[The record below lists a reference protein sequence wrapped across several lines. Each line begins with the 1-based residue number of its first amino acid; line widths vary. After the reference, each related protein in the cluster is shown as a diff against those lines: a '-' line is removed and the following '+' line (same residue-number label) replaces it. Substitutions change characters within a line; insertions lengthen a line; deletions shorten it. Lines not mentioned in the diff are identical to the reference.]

1 MKLIGF
7 GIISCTIIYRL
18 LFPWSFVVRG
28 IVRTQ
33 FKDYQFNYIMNS
45 LFMFIAELLLGLI
58 NICYQCFNKDKKE
71 EEKDANFDSSVLT
84 GDLFLF
90 LNKENEQKEEE
101 LSTVKMIGI
110 CSLLGFIDFLS
121 FSLPMLKTSEAI
133 LYLQLLNETIF
144 IKIVIIGLLCK
155 YVLEYKLQRHQI
167 VSIVV
172 ILVGTIINIVA
183 LFIIKSEEINKDI
196 VSVMLAFL
204 LFFFASVFN
213 QFKCNREISL
223 C

>member
-7 GIISCTIIYRL
+7 GVISYTIIYPL
-18 LFPWSFVVRG
+18 LFPLSFVVRG

-33 FKDYQFNYIMNS
+33 FEDYQFNYIMNS

-71 EEKDANFDSSVLT
+71 DKDVNFDSSVLT
-84 GDLFLF
+84 GDSFLF

-110 CSLLGFIDFLS
+110 CSLLGLIDFLS
-121 FSLPMLKTSEAI
+121 FSLPMLKTIGAI
-133 LYLQLLNETIF
+133 LYLQLSNETIF
-144 IKIVIIGLLCK
+144 IKIVIIGSLCK

-172 ILVGTIINIVA
+172 ILIGTIINIVA
-183 LFIIKSEEINKDI
+183 LF
-196 VSVMLAFL
+196 
-204 LFFFASVFN
+204 
-213 QFKCNREISL
+213 
-223 C
+223 

>member
-1 MKLIGF
+1 
-7 GIISCTIIYRL
+7 
-18 LFPWSFVVRG
+18 
-28 IVRTQ
+28 
-33 FKDYQFNYIMNS
+33 
-45 LFMFIAELLLGLI
+45 MFIAELLLGLI

-133 LYLQLLNETIF
+133 LYLQLSNETIF

-155 YVLEYKLQRHQI
+155 YVLEYKH
-167 VSIVV
+167 
-172 ILVGTIINIVA
+172 
-183 LFIIKSEEINKDI
+183 KSFD
-196 VSVMLAFL
+196 
-204 LFFFASVFN
+204 
-213 QFKCNREISL
+213 
-223 C
+223 